1 MKFHGDIPFFH
12 QIGQDSSFR
21 GATDRVS
28 NYSWSGVSNPSAVID
43 ISRGEEK
50 FRSLISAILCL
61 MKSFLLV
68 PSLVIY
74 DYTIESED
82 CKMCVSKKFISSE
95 DRKFVEVKK
104 IIRETSRNYFV
115 EIFREFEICNFPS
128 HSCCAI
134 NKFYSFLPPL
144 PPLENFLSV
153 RFFFTPELIF
163 RRIYSTAMVDFYMY
177 NSTSTKILGTD
188 LFPTVREHSL

>member
-28 NYSWSGVSNPSAVID
+28 NYSCGVSNPSAVID

-95 DRKFVEVKK
+95 DRKFVGVKE

-115 EIFREFEICNFPS
+115 EIFREFE
-128 HSCCAI
+128 
-134 NKFYSFLPPL
+134 KFSFS
-144 PPLENFLSV
+144 F
-153 RFFFTPELIF
+153 
-163 RRIYSTAMVDFYMY
+163 
-177 NSTSTKILGTD
+177 
-188 LFPTVREHSL
+188 SLRH

>member
-1 MKFHGDIPFFH
+1 MAR
-12 QIGQDSSFR
+12 QI
-21 GATDRVS
+21 VS
-28 NYSWSGVSNPSAVID
+28 RIILVVSRIRPRLS

-61 MKSFLLV
+61 EILSPCSLPRDYRERRLQNVCFEKIYKLRGSKIRGSERNNPGNLSKLFCRDFSRIRKIFLLILAAPLINFIPSFL
-68 PSLVIY
+68 P
-74 DYTIESED
+74 
-82 CKMCVSKKFISSE
+82 
-95 DRKFVEVKK
+95 
-104 IIRETSRNYFV
+104 
-115 EIFREFEICNFPS
+115 
-128 HSCCAI
+128 
-134 NKFYSFLPPL
+134 PPL

-163 RRIYSTAMVDFYMY
+163 RRIYSTAMADFYMY